1 MEDIIAQARELG
13 KKIAGHE
20 RTKSFMTAAK
30 AVAEDK
36 DAQAVLKNYQ
46 ENIEKIRSLEAAG
59 KPIEVDDKKK
69 MQQAET
75 AVAGNDKLKQ
85 MMKHQAD
92 YLEMMHRINSAI
104 DEAAQ
109 TLSQV
114 KVDDVPVTVERI
126 QMPPRR
132 DGKWRTYTNVIY
144 ANGVLLVPQYP
155 DYSPELDAKA
165 LEVYRKVLPDWK
177 VVGVNASTL
186 IEKRGSLHCLSHMLP
201 VMTGL
206 RTAN

>member
-36 DAQAVLKNYQ
+36 DAQAVLRNYQ
-46 ENIEKIRSLEAAG
+46 ESVERVRSLEASG
-59 KPIEVDDKKK
+59 KPVEVDDKKK
-69 MQQAET
+69 LQQAET

-109 TLSQV
+109 
-114 KVDDVPVTVERI
+114 
-126 QMPPRR
+126 
-132 DGKWRTYTNVIY
+132 
-144 ANGVLLVPQYP
+144 A
-155 DYSPELDAKA
+155 
-165 LEVYRKVLPDWK
+165 
-177 VVGVNASTL
+177 
-186 IEKRGSLHCLSHMLP
+186 
-201 VMTGL
+201 
-206 RTAN
+206 